1 MDANPPPSGGGN
13 APTGPEGPPATM
25 GMVKAIIRR
34 RNKKHAPHEE
44 LGLNIYPMMDMM
56 TILLVFLIM
65 QFASSAAEV
74 VQTEELQLPTST
86 SDVEAAQALS
96 IVISGSE
103 VVMEGKH
110 VLALRNGK
118 VDPSL
123 KQGGGTGWLITPLL
137 NAAKQHR
144 DRLKMIASRNP
155 QRPFRGEVRIIAD
168 KRTPFKTL
176 GEVIYSLGQAEFGS
190 LRFVVLKPGQHS

>member
-1 MDANPPPSGGGN
+1 MADDKD
-13 APTGPEGPPATM
+13 EIRPASLADC
-25 GMVKAIIRR
+25 KRIIRR
-34 RNKKHAPHEE
+34 RLRKREE
-44 LGLNIYPMMDMM
+44 QEEIGLNIYPMMDMM

-65 QFASSAAEV
+65 QFASSAAEI

-86 SDVEAAQALS
+86 SEVEAAQALS
-96 IVISGSE
+96 VVISGSE

-110 VLALRNGK
+110 ILALRNGQ

-168 KRTPFKTL
+168 KRTPFRTL
-176 GEVIYSLGQAEFGS
+176 GEVLYSLGQAEFGA
-190 LRFVVLKPGQHS
+190 LRFVVLKPVGKNG